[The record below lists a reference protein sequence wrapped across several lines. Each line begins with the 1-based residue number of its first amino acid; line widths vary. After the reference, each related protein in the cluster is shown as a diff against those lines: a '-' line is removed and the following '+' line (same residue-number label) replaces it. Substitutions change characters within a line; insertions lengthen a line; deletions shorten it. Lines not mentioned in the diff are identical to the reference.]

1 MPTVAFSE
9 SFRRELQRY
18 RMQFTAFRC
27 VVCLLALQS
36 TSQFALPH
44 APPFSARNTRLFSLL
59 QQNELIRSGR
69 ATSESIV
76 RRSLEIT
83 QQRDAHVRAMLAVYG
98 DRALARARQID
109 ESSCAS
115 QSFVCGVPIAVKANL
130 CDAQARCNAGSTLL
144 DTFRPSFTHPALK
157 KLQRAGAIIV
167 GSTNMDE
174 FGMGSFTVHSKYQA
188 TQHPHLPGYSAGGS
202 SGGAAAAVA
211 AGYVAAAIG
220 TDTGGSVRQP
230 AAWCGVVGLK
240 PTYGRISRS
249 GMWAYASSTDS
260 VGVITTSVAVSGR
273 VVRLWC

>member
-1 MPTVAFSE
+1 
-9 SFRRELQRY
+9 
-18 RMQFTAFRC
+18 MQFTALRC
-27 VVCLLALQS
+27 VLCLLALPA
-36 TSQFALPH
+36 TFQFALRH
-44 APPFSARNTRLFSLL
+44 APSFSARKTRLFSLL
-59 QQNELIRSGR
+59 EQNELIRSGQ

-76 RRSLEIT
+76 RRSLELT

-109 ESSCAS
+109 ESKSAS
-115 QSFVCGVPIAVKANL
+115 QSGACGVPVAVKANL
-130 CDAQARCNAGSTLL
+130 CNEQARCNAGSTLL
-144 DTFRPSFTHPALK
+144 DTFRPSYTHPALK
-157 KLQRAGAIIV
+157 KLERAGAIII

-174 FGMGSFTVHSKYQA
+174 FGMGSFTAHSKYQA
-188 TQHPHLPGYSAGGS
+188 TQHPHMPGHSAGGS

-249 GMWAYASSTDS
+249 GMWAYASSTDC
-260 VGVITTSVAVSGR
+260 VGVITTFVSVSVGAHH
-273 VVRLWC
+273 